1 MWRSFICALRPAP
14 RAPARHPRE
23 FRDHTEEVRTPVAG
37 HTHSITGQRSVQSP
51 SSLAGLVAG
60 GPIAEHGR
68 PIPIRGYWR
77 DPAMPR
83 NATTPLEGRYTGND
97 SWSANELDIDWQGV
111 TSTIFTSAGAP

>member
-1 MWRSFICALRPAP
+1 VALLYLRASAGAQSASAP
-14 RAPARHPRE
+14 SEGVPGSHRGGAHPRG
-23 FRDHTEEVRTPVAG
+23 RTHAFNHWTALGAKPF
-37 HTHSITGQRSVQSP
+37 
-51 SSLAGLVAG
+51 LFAGLVAG